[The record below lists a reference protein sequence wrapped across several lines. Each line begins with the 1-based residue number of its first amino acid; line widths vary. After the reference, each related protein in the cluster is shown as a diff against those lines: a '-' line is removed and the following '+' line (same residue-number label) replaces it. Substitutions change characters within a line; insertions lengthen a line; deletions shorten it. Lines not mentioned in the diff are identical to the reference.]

1 MTSGSP
7 LGTNGHPHFL
17 RACIVIIL
25 LLGTVCTINAL
36 SILDEAAAEHVR
48 LPAWQPFGLEYSSL
62 AGSIAAL
69 PIAVL
74 VERFALGRSAV
85 RAIAAAIPASLLF
98 SAVHVAAMVSLRHL
112 LWWSH
117 GLSYSFESPS
127 LFYEY
132 RKDAISFAVI
142 LAIFFIARRWPAR
155 PEMATPENSKTS
167 RVLLA
172 NGRRQVEVDV
182 SDLLAVGGG
191 GNYTELMFAGG
202 RTRLLRATLVGVEQ
216 ALTAH
221 GFRRTHKS
229 WLVNLDW
236 VRSVART
243 ASGDYCLT
251 LGESLEVPLSRRNGP
266 VLDEIRAS
274 ATGRQG
280 PLSID

>member
-1 MTSGSP
+1 MSGSLP
-7 LGTNGHPHFL
+7 GTSGHPHL
-17 RACIVIIL
+17 VRACIVIIL

-36 SILDEAAAEHVR
+36 SILDEAAADREW
-48 LPAWQPFGLEYSSL
+48 LPPWQPFGLEYSSL
-62 AGSIAAL
+62 AGSVLGL
-69 PIAVL
+69 PIPL
-74 VERFALGRSAV
+74 LIERYALGRPFLRAV
-85 RAIAAAIPASLLF
+85 ALAVPASLLF
-98 SAVHVAAMVSLRHL
+98 SGIHVAAMVGLRHL

-155 PEMATPENSKTS
+155 PEMTAPEPATIA
-167 RVLLA
+167 RAFLA
-172 NGRRQVEVDV
+172 NGRRQVEIDV
-182 SDLLAVGGG
+182 TDLLAVGGG

-202 RTRLLRATLVGVEQ
+202 RTSLVRTTLGAAEE
-216 ALTAH
+216 ALAPH

-229 WLVNLDW
+229 WLVNLDR

-251 LGESLEVPLSRRNGP
+251 LGESLEVPLSRRNGA

-280 PLSID
+280 PLPID